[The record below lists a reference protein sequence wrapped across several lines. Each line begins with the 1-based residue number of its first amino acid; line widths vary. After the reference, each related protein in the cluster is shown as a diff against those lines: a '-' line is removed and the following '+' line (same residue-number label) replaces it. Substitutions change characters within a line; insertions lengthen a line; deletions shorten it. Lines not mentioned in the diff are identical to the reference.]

1 MSDKIR
7 ILDPSGHVEV
17 RELSLA
23 PRPASFNGLRPGVL
37 DNRKA
42 NARLIMETMVDG
54 LRPRLR
60 LRPTT
65 TGSKPVAGPPS
76 PDLVKLMR
84 ENCDFVVVGSS
95 D

>member
-1 MSDKIR
+1 MADKIT
-7 ILDPSGHVEV
+7 ILDPSGHVRIQEHQ
-17 RELSLA
+17 LA
-23 PRPASFNGLRPGVL
+23 DRPTKLEGLRPGVL
-37 DNRKA
+37 ENRKA

-54 LRPRLR
+54 LRPRLH

-76 PDLVKLMR
+76 TDLVRLMR
-84 ENCDFVVVGSS
+84 ESCDFVVVGSS